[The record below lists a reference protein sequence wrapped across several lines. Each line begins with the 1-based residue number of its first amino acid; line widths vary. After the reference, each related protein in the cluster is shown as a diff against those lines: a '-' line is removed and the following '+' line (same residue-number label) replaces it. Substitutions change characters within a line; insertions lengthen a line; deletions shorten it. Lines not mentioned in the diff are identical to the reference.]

1 MKTEQILP
9 ILRVGAWVVFIGAIV
24 RTVIVAITF
33 VMRIYEQAKTEP
45 ESGTLLA
52 SLLLMSLLMASM
64 LLYVDLWRQVKDVLT
79 NINLGTPFTMETARR
94 LGSISYSL
102 LGVWIVA
109 FIGKNYMHYIQK
121 RMPGLNDLTT
131 GYIAD
136 LGGSFDANGIL
147 LLNAGIVY
155 IIAQVFRRGV
165 ELQQENELTI

>member
-9 ILRVGAWVVFIGAIV
+9 ILRVGAWVVYIGAIV
-24 RTVIVAITF
+24 RTVVVAVSF
-33 VMRIYEQAKTEP
+33 AVHIYEQAKGGS

-64 LLYVDLWRQVKDVLT
+64 ILYVELWQQVKDVLT

-94 LGSISYSL
+94 LVGISYSL
-102 LGVWIVA
+102 LGLWIIA
-109 FIGKNYMHYIQK
+109 FIGKNYLHYIQK
-121 RMPGLNDLTT
+121 RMPEVADLTT

-136 LGGSFDANGIL
+136 LGGGFDVNGIL

>member
-9 ILRVGAWVVFIGAIV
+9 ILRVGTWVVYIGTII
-24 RTVIVAITF
+24 RTVIVAISF
-33 VMRIYEQAKTEP
+33 VVRIYEQAKGRP
-45 ESGTLLA
+45 NSGTLLA
-52 SLLLMSLLMASM
+52 YIILLSLLMAGM
-64 LLYVDLWRQVKDVLT
+64 ILYVELWRQVKDVLT
-79 NINLGTPFTMETARR
+79 NINLGTPFTMETARS
-94 LGSISYSL
+94 LVSVSYSL
-102 LGVWIVA
+102 LAIWIIA